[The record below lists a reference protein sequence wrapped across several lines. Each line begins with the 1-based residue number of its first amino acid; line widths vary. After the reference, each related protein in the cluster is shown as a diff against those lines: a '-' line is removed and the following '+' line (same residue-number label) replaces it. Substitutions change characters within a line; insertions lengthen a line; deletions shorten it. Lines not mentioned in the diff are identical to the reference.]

1 MQNHYFDPNH
11 PLREYLFSV
20 PAAPGSAPPPDCLRV
35 EPEKRDGQWPGE
47 KDGVWTYFE
56 SHKGKK
62 GWLNGVPHTITEHGP
77 LPEGW
82 SDEPPPPTDEE
93 ISAARVAEI
102 KARLDAIDL
111 ALIRGLDARDEGT
124 ATAEDEARL
133 TELRAEKRT
142 LRAELKELEGSNG

>member
-20 PAAPGSAPPPDCLRV
+20 PANADTDPPLDCLRV

-47 KDGVWTYFE
+47 MDGAWTYFE
-56 SHKGKK
+56 SHRGKK

-82 SDEPPPPTDEE
+82 SDEPPPPTDDE
-93 ISAARVAEI
+93 IAASRIMEIHAE
-102 KARLDAIDL
+102 LDNID
-111 ALIRGLDARDEGT
+111 RHSVRP
-124 ATAEDEARL
+124 
-133 TELRAEKRT
+133 LRAIIKGIGTDADTNR
-142 LRAELKELEGSNG
+142 LAALVRPRPKPCVRN